1 MMDKEDQKIYDEI
14 CEVDSKVFALQKQAD
29 QLLRSVQDKRKAL
42 RSKGI
47 MV

>member
-1 MMDKEDQKIYDEI
+1 MKKEDQKVYDEI
-14 CEVDSKVFALQKQAD
+14 CEVDSKVFALEKQAD
-29 QLLRSVQDKRKAL
+29 QLLRSVQEKRKTL